1 MAEKETVVGAD
12 STATY
17 EPVVQLQE
25 VEVDTGEK
33 DEECIYKQ
41 RCALFRFASECE
53 PQAWKERGKG
63 DIKFLKHKQTG
74 AIRIVMRQE
83 KTLKLVLNHIIHP
96 LNELKPNSGSDR
108 FWTWRSRDF
117 SSDEPVTDTFG
128 LRFKT
133 AEIANEFK
141 KEYDNSRDKNATRK
155 IGTTEKTELKRKEEV
170 KAPATATTAT
180 TTAAVSSPAVS
191 SPFSSSTTTAP
202 AASTTTPAATVA
214 VKEEGKEA
222 KKKEEKE
229 ETQKENNR

>member
-155 IGTTEKTELKRKEEV
+155 IGTTEKTELKRKGGSES
-170 KAPATATTAT
+170 TRHSYHSHHHRRRLFTRRLLTLFFLNHY
-180 TTAAVSSPAVS
+180 SSRCFDHDPGCHCCS
-191 SPFSSSTTTAP
+191 
-202 AASTTTPAATVA
+202 
-214 VKEEGKEA
+214 EGRRQRSE
-222 KKKEEKE
+222 KKEEKE